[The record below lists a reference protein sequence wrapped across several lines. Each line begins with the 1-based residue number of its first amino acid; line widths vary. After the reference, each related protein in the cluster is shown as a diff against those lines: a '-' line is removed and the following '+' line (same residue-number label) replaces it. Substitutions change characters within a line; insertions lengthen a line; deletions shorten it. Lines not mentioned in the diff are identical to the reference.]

1 VIGARLDLERPAAT
15 DEALLR
21 YPYSGEHDGQRCTCT
36 RECPAVCD
44 GDCGCEACL
53 RAWLDNDLDCLP
65 LSEGSP

>member
-1 VIGARLDLERPAAT
+1 MVD

-21 YPYSGEHDGQRCTCT
+21 YPDIGIYDCQRCMCT

-53 RAWLDNDLDCLP
+53 RAWIDSGIDELIATTWK
-65 LSEGSP
+65 EWQHEK